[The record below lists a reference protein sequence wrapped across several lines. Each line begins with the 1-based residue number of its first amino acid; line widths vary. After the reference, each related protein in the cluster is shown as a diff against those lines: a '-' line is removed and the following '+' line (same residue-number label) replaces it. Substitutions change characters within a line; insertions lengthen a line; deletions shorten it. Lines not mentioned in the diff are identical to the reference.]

1 MYAIQCSSRQAAWRK
16 TAGFA
21 AIAILST
28 LLGFLLSAPPARAA
42 GAAEN
47 FVSSSVEKATAIL
60 NDPTLRSDERQER
73 FRGFLL
79 SISDP
84 KRIAIFTLGTYARD
98 ASQAQLEDYV
108 ASFTD
113 FVTAVYKKGLD
124 TYRGQTIRVT
134 GSIARG
140 DSDAVVSAEI
150 IAKDPSTPPSRI
162 AFRVRK
168 NEAGAFLVTDL
179 QVAGAWLAL
188 TERSDFSAYL
198 QQHRGDIGALSR
210 EVKHRAAQLRSGDEK
225 PPAA

>member
-1 MYAIQCSSRQAAWRK
+1 MYAIHCSSRQAAWHK
-16 TAGFA
+16 TAGFF

-42 GAAEN
+42 GTAEN
-47 FVSSSVEKATAIL
+47 FVAASVEKATTIL
-60 NDPTLRSDERQER
+60 NDRTLKADERQER

-113 FVTAVYKKGLD
+113 FVTAVYKRGLD

-140 DSDAVVSAEI
+140 DNDAVVTPKSSPKNRPCRRCELPSAC
-150 IAKDPSTPPSRI
+150 ARTRPAPSC
-162 AFRVRK
+162 
-168 NEAGAFLVTDL
+168 
-179 QVAGAWLAL
+179 
-188 TERSDFSAYL
+188 
-198 QQHRGDIGALSR
+198 
-210 EVKHRAAQLRSGDEK
+210 
-225 PPAA
+225 